1 MQIARIVR
9 ITPDGAA
16 FTTANGTFYPFQVG
30 FDDQRAGQAN
40 SKSNPP
46 PWKVG
51 ESVGYEVTGQT
62 PRGADKFKI
71 KRNPEP
77 NDGHYNPP
85 AQDRSNPDLE
95 AAGGTSPG
103 NPPPYRPAPQTARQ
117 SSQNRHAEPSEGA
130 SLKVNLPLGQ
140 TVGMAIKLAGDLQLA
155 LDPKF
160 LANEDWPARLHAVA
174 GQIIAIS
181 RALENDTPLE
191 NAPPF

>member
-1 MQIARIVR
+1 MNIARIVR

-51 ESVGYEVTGQT
+51 EIVGYEVTGQA

-95 AAGGTSPG
+95 AATPRSTG
-103 NPPPYRPAPQTARQ
+103 NPPQVVSSTDPSRVEARTVARN
-117 SSQNRHAEPSEGA
+117 SPSEA
-130 SLKVNLPLGQ
+130 LKVNLPNGQ
-140 TVGMAIKLAGDLQLA
+140 TVGMAIKLAGDIMLA
-155 LDPKF
+155 QDPAIF
-160 LANEDWPARLHAVA
+160 RQPNWDNTMRGIAQ
-174 GQIIAIS
+174 QIINVS
-181 RALENDTPLE
+181 RSIENDTPLE
-191 NAPPF
+191 EQPPF